1 LEEKFVLLDELVE
14 MMAFWGRRVRGL
26 DGTFLGEVSA
36 RHMAFSNDET
46 T

>member
-1 LEEKFVLLDELVE
+1 LEEKILLPDELVG
-14 MMAFWGRRVRGL
+14 MMAFWRRVRGL
-26 DGTFLGEVSA
+26 DGKFLGEVSA